1 MRPSIVIVDDEPEI
15 LNSLNRV
22 LKTDFITHPFLSPL
36 EALAFFELN
45 PTHIVLSDM
54 RMPEMGG
61 EIFLEKIKAV
71 NSETKCC
78 ILTGYADAEAA
89 EKAINN
95 VGISAYF
102 SKPWNNDELKEKL
115 KEIALDLA
123 SSQRVNKKLK
133 ALNRNKSLAEIKI
146 DSMVNVIEGMLDDQ
160 DFTYQALKNKDN
172 SIRQLITLVS
182 TLSLSLRNEHTG
194 HEFRVA
200 EQARKLANVMGLSN
214 QQAVEIYIAA
224 LLYRIGSYS
233 INTSLLSKAKGSY
246 TAEEQKTFHQSIQ
259 IAAKLMEIVDILKP
273 SALIVRHLYENIEGN
288 GYPDNLTKNDIP
300 IGSRILRVVILFDE
314 YVSGKITGQ
323 RIVPAKAKVVM
334 SESYRSI
341 IDSNVLH
348 HFIELHNDHAL
359 FSIERAF
366 SLNELRAGMVL
377 AQDLLNEVG
386 SKLLTEKTILTDEI
400 ICRIKVV
407 ETNTAESLIVYITG
421 ST

>member
-1 MRPSIVIVDDEPEI
+1 
-15 LNSLNRV
+15 
-22 LKTDFITHPFLSPL
+22 
-36 EALAFFELN
+36 
-45 PTHIVLSDM
+45 
-54 RMPEMGG
+54 
-61 EIFLEKIKAV
+61 
-71 NSETKCC
+71 
-78 ILTGYADAEAA
+78 
-89 EKAINN
+89 
-95 VGISAYF
+95 
-102 SKPWNNDELKEKL
+102 
-115 KEIALDLA
+115 
-123 SSQRVNKKLK
+123 
-133 ALNRNKSLAEIKI
+133 
-146 DSMVNVIEGMLDDQ
+146 MVNVIEGMLDDQ

-182 TLSLSLRNEHTG
+182 TLSLSLRSDQTG

-200 EQARKLANVMGLSN
+200 EQARKLADLFGLSN
-214 QQAVEIYIAA
+214 QQGVEIYIAA

-323 RIVPAKAKVVM
+323 RIIPAKAKVVM

-377 AQDLLNEVG
+377 AQDLLNDVG

-407 ETNTAESLIVYITG
+407 ETNTAESLIVYIKG